1 MYDNID
7 QNHAFLQ
14 IFEMNSGRSQCV
26 TSSELLRSEE
36 EQEEEGE
43 EKEDKHYVIEITF
56 DEVDDDVGD
65 NYVVDYGEDWGGVE
79 ENAPPMK
86 EDYIVQIS
94 LMRFHIQHSIVVEW
108 MDFEEKWLKQL
119 KDDDKYKYNDKYQSK
134 DNDNTI

>member
-1 MYDNID
+1 MRVISPLLFGMTMYDNID

-14 IFEMNSGRSQCV
+14 VFEMNSGRSQCV

-65 NYVVDYGEDWGGVE
+65 DCVVDYGED
-79 ENAPPMK
+79 
-86 EDYIVQIS
+86 
-94 LMRFHIQHSIVVEW
+94 
-108 MDFEEKWLKQL
+108 
-119 KDDDKYKYNDKYQSK
+119 
-134 DNDNTI
+134 

>member
-36 EQEEEGE
+36 EQEEEGK

-65 NYVVDYGEDWGGVE
+65 DYGEDWGGVE

-86 EDYIVQIS
+86 EDYVVQIS

-108 MDFEEKWLKQL
+108 MDFEEKWLNQL
-119 KDDDKYKYNDKYQSK
+119 KDDDKYKYNDKYQRK